1 MDLNQITL
9 SVRDFEEG
17 VSFFSTIG
25 LRQIVHNAEGRY
37 ARFELPS
44 GSTTLSIHEDA
55 NANPGDV
62 IIYFEVDE
70 VDEVDR
76 RYRDLVAVG
85 VVFQSSPNLQ
95 KWRWLEARF
104 VDPTGNKFCLFHA
117 GPDRRFPPW
126 RLGNAT
132 SAKETA
138 PQSGAGP
145 KEKLRER

>member
-1 MDLNQITL
+1 MDINQITI

-25 LRQIVHNAEGRY
+25 FRQIVHNAEGRY

-62 IIYFEVDE
+62 IIYLE

-76 RYRDLVAVG
+76 RYHDLVAAG
-85 VVFQSSPNLQ
+85 VVFHSPPKLEN
-95 KWRWLEARF
+95 WRWVEARF
-104 VDPTGNKFCLFHA
+104 ADPTGNKFCLFHA

-132 SAKETA
+132 SDKETV
-138 PQSGAGP
+138 PQSRAGP